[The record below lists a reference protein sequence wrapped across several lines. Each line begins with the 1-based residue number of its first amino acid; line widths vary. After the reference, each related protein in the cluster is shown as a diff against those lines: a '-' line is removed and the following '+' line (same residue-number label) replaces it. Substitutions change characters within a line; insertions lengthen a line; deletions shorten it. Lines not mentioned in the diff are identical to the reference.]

1 MAVTAPDTEQDRT
14 GPGTGSGAGSATD
27 SGPDSGPDFAR
38 VRAAGRVV
46 KAFVVDYEPAR
57 YTGEDSLTLLKFFT
71 ELERIAGA
79 AKTLAAAQVA
89 TSNLHARTGERSA
102 ADFIAH
108 QTGES
113 VGEVR
118 DLVGLGQALA
128 GQPTLDDALRN
139 GKIPRRRAKRTSDA
153 ARVNPARED
162 DLVRGAQ
169 NDTEAEN
176 QERCQRA
183 KAEGR
188 SREDAARHRRK
199 LHENRSCYE
208 SMDDDGAFCL
218 HAKLTP
224 EIGAEV
230 KASLDA
236 QADRQFKQACSEGR
250 VEPSTAYR
258 ADALAAL
265 ITGRN
270 LLGPEANQANHANQ
284 ASRANQATAGN
295 TAGTTATDPSNPGTT
310 DSSNPGTPGTPGTPT
325 PDTPTPNNPVR
336 ARDPKAT
343 LNVVIDLDT
352 LRQGSV
358 APGGRCE
365 IPGVGPV
372 PVAWAQ
378 DLLGECLLNVL
389 VTSATD
395 IHAVW
400 STSRHLRRD
409 VRAALLLRDP
419 RCVVPGCDAKVGLE
433 HDHWAKDFAQGGL
446 TALDNLARICKRHH
460 RQRTHEGYELRKG
473 TKGWEWIPPATPK
486 VRKRPKRRRKPT
498 ASADPTPTAPP
509 RPTTPPH
516 GTSPPLFDLEE

>member
-1 MAVTAPDTEQDRT
+1 MAVMAPDTGQDRT
-14 GPGTGSGAGSATD
+14 GPDTGSGPGST
-27 SGPDSGPDFAR
+27 PDFAQ

-46 KAFVVDYEPAR
+46 RAFVVDYVPAR

-102 ADFIAH
+102 ADFIAN

-113 VGEVR
+113 LGEAK

-128 GQPTLDDALRN
+128 GQPRLDDALRN
-139 GKIPRRRAKRTSDA
+139 GTISKRRAKRTSDA
-153 ARVNPARED
+153 ARVNPAREE
-162 DLVRGAQ
+162 DLVKGAQ
-169 NDTEAEN
+169 SDTEGEHK
-176 QERCQRA
+176 ERCQRA

-188 SREDAARHRRK
+188 SKADAARHQRK
-199 LHENRSCYE
+199 LHDNRSCYE

-218 HAKLTP
+218 HARLTP

-230 KASLDA
+230 KACLDA

-250 VEPSTAYR
+250 VEPGTAYR

-270 LLGPEANQANHANQ
+270 LLGP
-284 ASRANQATAGN
+284 QATRPNRAHQPAPAHQP
-295 TAGTTATDPSNPGTT
+295 AGTTVPSTSPDTATATDTT
-310 DSSNPGTPGTPGTPT
+310 PATDTPATDTPATATPAT
-325 PDTPTPNNPVR
+325 DTPTADPSVR
-336 ARDPKAT
+336 TRDPKAV

-352 LRQGSV
+352 LRQGTV

-372 PVAWAQ
+372 PVQWAQ
-378 DLLGECLLNVL
+378 DLLGECLLHVF

-400 STSRHLRRD
+400 STSRHLHRD

-419 RCVVPGCDAKVGLE
+419 RCVVPGCDARVGLE
-433 HDHWAKDFAQGGL
+433 HDHWVKDFAQGGL
-446 TALDNLARICKRHH
+446 TALDNLARICKWHH
-460 RQRTHEGYELRKG
+460 RQRTHDGYALRKG
-473 TKGWEWIPPATPK
+473 HKGWEWIPPATPK
-486 VRKRPKRRRKPT
+486 VKKRPKRKRKPRAET
-498 ASADPTPTAPP
+498 APTPQAPP

>member
-1 MAVTAPDTEQDRT
+1 MAVTAPDTEQDHP
-14 GPGTGSGAGSATD
+14 GPGTGSGPGSATD
-27 SGPDSGPDFAR
+27 SGPDFGPDFAR

-89 TSNLHARTGERSA
+89 SSNLHARTGERSA

-128 GQPTLDDALRN
+128 GQPRLDDALRN

-188 SREDAARHRRK
+188 SRQDAARHRRK

-250 VEPSTAYR
+250 SEPSTAYR

-270 LLGPEANQANHANQ
+270 LLGPEATRADQANQANQ
-284 ASRANQATAGN
+284 A
-295 TAGTTATDPSNPGTT
+295 AGTTAGTTDPSNPGTT
-310 DSSNPGTPGTPGTPT
+310 DSSTPGTPGTPT
-325 PDTPTPNNPVR
+325 AHPTVADPPVR

-378 DLLGECLLNVL
+378 DLLGECLLHVL

-498 ASADPTPTAPP
+498 VTADPTPTAPP

>member
-1 MAVTAPDTEQDRT
+1 MAVMAPDTEQDHP
-14 GPGTGSGAGSATD
+14 GPGTGSGAGSGPD
-27 SGPDSGPDFAR
+27 SGPDFGPDFAR

-46 KAFVVDYEPAR
+46 KAFVVDYEPDR

-89 TSNLHARTGERSA
+89 SSNLHARTGDRSA

-128 GQPTLDDALRN
+128 GQPRLDDALRN

-188 SREDAARHRRK
+188 SRQDAARHRRK

-270 LLGPEANQANHANQ
+270 LLGPEAT
-284 ASRANQATAGN
+284 RANQANRAN
-295 TAGTTATDPSNPGTT
+295 QPAGTGPSTTTGTT
-310 DSSNPGTPGTPGTPT
+310 GTPSALPAVADSPI
-325 PDTPTPNNPVR
+325 R

-378 DLLGECLLNVL
+378 DLLGECLLHVL

-486 VRKRPKRRRKPT
+486 VRKRPKRKRKPT
-498 ASADPTPTAPP
+498 ATPDPTPTAPP